1 MEDNYNANYSFGRYK
16 MMTRYREAIRRVYA
30 GYMQGICKLYV
41 GYMLAICWLY
51 VGYMLAICWLYVNYM
66 QEIARL
72 GYGKVESSEL
82 TMDRDNSKFRIHN
95 SNFRIVNC

>member
-41 GYMLAICWLY
+41 S
-51 VGYMLAICWLYVNYM
+51 YMLAICWLYVNYM

>member
-1 MEDNYNANYSFGRYK
+1 
-16 MMTRYREAIRRVYA
+16 
-30 GYMQGICKLYV
+30 MQDICRIYV
-41 GYMLAICWLY
+41 SYMLAICWLY
-51 VGYMLAICWLYVNYM
+51 VGYMLAYVSYM